1 MINFDK
7 IKKCE
12 KCGYFDAES
21 VQESSINSFI
31 DILACTDID
40 IYYNVIRCKHL
51 KICRKYEKI
60 MEDKDDTI
68 EELRNKLTDRTEE
81 IKQLNELI
89 CPRDKNQQQN

>member
-21 VQESSINSFI
+21 VQESSINSFP
-31 DILACTDID
+31 DILTGADVD
-40 IYYNVIRCKHL
+40 VYYNVIRCKHL
-51 KICRKYEKI
+51 KICRTYEKI

-68 EELRNKLTDRTEE
+68 KELRNELTNRTEE
-81 IKQLNELI
+81 IKQLNERI
-89 CPRDKNQQQN
+89 CPRYKNQQQN